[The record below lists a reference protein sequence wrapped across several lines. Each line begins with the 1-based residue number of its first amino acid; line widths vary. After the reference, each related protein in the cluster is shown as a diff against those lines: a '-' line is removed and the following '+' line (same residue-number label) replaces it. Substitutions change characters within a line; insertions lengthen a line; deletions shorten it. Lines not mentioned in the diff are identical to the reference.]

1 MLIGAGMA
9 GGATAGRCRSRGLL
23 AKVVLA
29 AAVALFTSFTSAEPL
44 RAAEQLAATSYGLR
58 GAGSFKAGMIIVR
71 KQERRLYLISQDGAP
86 LKSYRVALGF
96 EPYGPKRA
104 EGDGRTPEGIY
115 TIDGRNPDSRF
126 HRSLRISYPS
136 ALDLARADAAGFPPG
151 GDIVIH
157 GIGDVPPAEARQH
170 PNLDWTEGCIAV
182 TNAEIEELW
191 QAVED
196 GTPIAILP

>member
-1 MLIGAGMA
+1 MLMRAVIQATILRCGR
-9 GGATAGRCRSRGLL
+9 GGVL

-29 AAVALFTSFTSAEPL
+29 IVVAVYSSILGSPPSH
-44 RAAEQLAATSYGLR
+44 AAEQLAATAYTLR
-58 GAGSFKAGMIIVR
+58 GAPSFKAGMIIVR

-96 EPYGPKRA
+96 QPYGAKRW

-126 HRSLRISYPS
+126 HRSLRISYPN
-136 ALDLARADAAGFPPG
+136 ALDLERSAAAGYLPG

-157 GIGDVPPAEARQH
+157 GIGDVPPSAAGQH

-182 TNAEIEELW
+182 TNAEIEEIW
-191 QAVED
+191 RAVDD

>member
-1 MLIGAGMA
+1 MEWGSMVL
-9 GGATAGRCRSRGLL
+9 GRGWRNLL
-23 AKVVLA
+23 GKVVVAGLVA
-29 AAVALFTSFTSAEPL
+29 ALTSLTAPDVP
-44 RAAEQLAATSYGLR
+44 RAEQFANASYG
-58 GAGSFKAGMIIVR
+58 GHEPASFKAGMIIVR

-115 TIDGRNPDSRF
+115 TIDGRNPESRF
-126 HRSLRISYPS
+126 HRSLRISYPN
-136 ALDLARADAAGFPPG
+136 ALDQARADAAGYSPG
-151 GDIVIH
+151 GEIVIH
-157 GIGDVPPAEARQH
+157 GIGNVPQSAARQH

-182 TNAEIEELW
+182 TNAEIDELW